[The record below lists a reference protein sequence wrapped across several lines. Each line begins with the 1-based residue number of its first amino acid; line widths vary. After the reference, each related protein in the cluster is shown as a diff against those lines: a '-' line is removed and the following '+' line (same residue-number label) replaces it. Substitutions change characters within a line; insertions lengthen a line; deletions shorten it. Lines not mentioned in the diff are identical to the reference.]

1 MKSPNHDDPNQ
12 SPVAA
17 TADPQ
22 EPFSTV
28 RRAAVS
34 LVEQLQALQLTQ
46 PEDLPALWTEHIAA
60 VQEVV
65 HFLYSGGTAKPD
77 QRRCPPMSLKQ
88 QREFGRL
95 LRDKRNAA
103 GLSRLQLARQAQ
115 LSDATIKFI
124 ETAHNP
130 PSRASLI
137 RLINVPT
144 LQLRW
149 ADVPGQPP
157 PLKATSSE
165 RLSAY
170 QEPFVKSGTA
180 VIVSERLDFD
190 ELGDPALVRRILG
203 MSRHPFLAQDASDE
217 IDFIPLRR

>member
-1 MKSPNHDDPNQ
+1 M
-12 SPVAA
+12 
-17 TADPQ
+17 
-22 EPFSTV
+22 
-28 RRAAVS
+28 S
-34 LVEQLQALQLTQ
+34 LVEQLQALHLTQ
-46 PEDLPALWTEHIAA
+46 PEDLPALWAEHIAA

-65 HFLYSGGTAKPD
+65 HFLDTGGTAKPD

-95 LRDKRNAA
+95 LRDKRDAA
-103 GLSRLQLARQAQ
+103 GLSRRQLARIAQ

-157 PLKATSSE
+157 PLNATSPE
-165 RLSAY
+165 RLTAY
-170 QEPFVKSGTA
+170 HEPFVPSGTA
-180 VIVSERLDFD
+180 LMVSERVDFD
-190 ELGDPALVRRILG
+190 ELGDPVLVRRIRG
-203 MSRHPFLAQDASDE
+203 VSRHPFLTQDASDE
-217 IDFIPLRR
+217 IDFVPLRR